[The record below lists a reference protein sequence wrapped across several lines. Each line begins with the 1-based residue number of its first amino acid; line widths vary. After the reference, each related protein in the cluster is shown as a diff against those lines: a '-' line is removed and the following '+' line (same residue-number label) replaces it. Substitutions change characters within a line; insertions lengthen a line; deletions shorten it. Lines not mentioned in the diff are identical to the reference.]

1 MGKPLKKAS
10 NDQNKVG
17 VIPTVEVTVQE
28 GTVAV
33 ATDNVPE
40 EESMENED
48 GSVTAYDEN
57 GEAVGTVSTED
68 VEKIEQSVTE
78 VVVESPVESVVV
90 EKTSPSVVVQGR
102 PDEKARPKEN
112 VKIRLR
118 KDHSCSIGGEM
129 YDFKAGKVYT
139 VPKNVKKIL
148 NRAGFLSPL

>member
-1 MGKPLKKAS
+1 MGKPLKKA

-17 VIPTVEVTVQE
+17 ATPTVEVTVQE
-28 GTVAV
+28 GSVAV
-33 ATDNVPE
+33 ATDNIPE
-40 EESMENED
+40 GEPMENED
-48 GSVTAYDEN
+48 GSVIAYDEN
-57 GEAVGTVSTED
+57 GEVVGTVSAED
-68 VEKIEQSVTE
+68 VEKAEQSVTE
-78 VVVESPVESVVV
+78 VVVESPDESAAV
-90 EKTSPSVVVQGR
+90 EKTSPSVVVQGK
-102 PDEKARPKEN
+102 PDEKTRPKEN